1 MGWKKLLKDAKGKI
15 DEYAEK
21 KQFEKVE
28 RERVLAE
35 KEEIRRNYENEV
47 NELLSKFEI
56 KDLRNLLL
64 RVLNVDLKEV
74 WIEYER
80 GGGGYHRKPERVD
93 FTNKIWNYLYEGSL
107 HKEQIIDFALKDKIV
122 APSFF
127 GNEDIQVGNQRD
139 FENIINAIKVGFQP
153 EKIRDEEGLEAQ
165 LTIFIKA
172 KFPELKVE
180 RQVISK
186 TGERL
191 DIVIDDNYVFEL
203 KVPKSRDTLRNLSAQ
218 IEEYS
223 ESYPNL
229 CTVIADISEEVNM
242 TEDDGTIL
250 EARLTENIREY
261 ADKYK
266 RKYDVD
272 SIIVNVGL
280 RKN

>member
-1 MGWKKLLKDAKGKI
+1 MGWKKLLKDAKGMI

-21 KQFEKVE
+21 KQFEKEE
-28 RERVLAE
+28 RERVLDE

-127 GNEDIQVGNQRD
+127 GDEDIQVENQRD

-242 TEDDGTIL
+242 T
-250 EARLTENIREY
+250 A
-261 ADKYK
+261 
-266 RKYDVD
+266 
-272 SIIVNVGL
+272 
-280 RKN
+280 